1 MGFVKRAWVC
11 GFLTALLVV
20 LSGCGK
26 SAPDSQSPGGNS
38 PAAASQ
44 AQSPLAVQDKNRPQ
58 SDPRRENRRD
68 AASAGLES
76 SQTTVDAAQLPKQA
90 VVTLRRIEAGGPFPY
105 EKDGIVFGNRE
116 RMLPPHP
123 RGYYREYTVP
133 TPRARDRGARRI
145 VCGGPRRQID
155 NCFYSDD
162 HYVSFKRIAGL
173 TSG

>member
-1 MGFVKRAWVC
+1 VKRAWLC
-11 GFLTALLVV
+11 GFIVALSVV

-26 SAPDSQSPGGNS
+26 SGPDSQSPAVNT

-44 AQSPLAVQDKNRPQ
+44 AQSPQALQDKDKPQ
-58 SDPRRENRRD
+58 SDPRADTWRD
-68 AASAGLES
+68 AASAGS
-76 SQTTVDAAQLPKQA
+76 GTTQTTVEAAQLPKQA
-90 VVTLRRIEAGGPFPY
+90 IVTLRRIEAGGPFPF

-116 RMLPPHP
+116 RLLPPHP
-123 RGYYREYTVP
+123 RGFYHEYTVP

-155 NCFYSDD
+155 NCFYTDD